1 MAVIS
6 VIDRRRSWHS
16 TQVPSFTLNSGGQRM
31 TVVEVAEDEIVCM
44 WTSEEGAL
52 FREAIPASR

>member
-1 MAVIS
+1 
-6 VIDRRRSWHS
+6 
-16 TQVPSFTLNSGGQRM
+16 M

-52 FREAIPASR
+52 FREAIPAVALKAAKLDDDDDDDDDDD